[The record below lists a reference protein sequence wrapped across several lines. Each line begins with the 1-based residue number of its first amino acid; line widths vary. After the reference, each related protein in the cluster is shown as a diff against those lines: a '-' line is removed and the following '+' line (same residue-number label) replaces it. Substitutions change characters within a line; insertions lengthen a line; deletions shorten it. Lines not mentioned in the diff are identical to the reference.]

1 MRKTRKTTTHENAVS
16 PVVGVMLMLV
26 VTIIIAAVVS
36 AFSGGMTTAKKAPT
50 IDATC
55 TIYNDGAWAGSS
67 YFNFKVNGVSEPIP
81 TKDLKLM
88 TSWTA
93 KDGTHNSTS
102 ISAPGNVSYTS
113 LNTHYYNPT
122 VYYQSPIGYGP
133 GVAQFTAY
141 SSSGDIQ
148 PDGLGTHTYY
158 YAQQWGNYSLVAGTV
173 LKETPINYEGFQYFN
188 TVGSKY
194 NFVYGTDIDAM
205 QATLGMDWW
214 HLQPGDTVNVKLY
227 HIPSGQII
235 YNKDVQV
242 QGG

>member
-1 MRKTRKTTTHENAVS
+1 MRKTRKITTHENAVS

-36 AFSGGMTTAKKAPT
+36 AFAGGMTTAKKAPS

-55 TIYNDGAWAGSS
+55 TIVNNGYWGGSW
-67 YFNFKVNGVSEPIP
+67 FNFKVNSVSEPIP
-81 TKDLKLM
+81 TSDLKLM
-88 TSWTA
+88 TTWTA

-102 ISAPGNVSYTS
+102 ISAPGNVPYTS

-122 VYYQSPIGYGP
+122 VYYQTPIAFGP
-133 GVAQFTAY
+133 GVAKYTEY
-141 SSSGDIQ
+141 SSKGDIQ
-148 PDGLGTHTYY
+148 PDGLSTHTYF
-158 YAQQWGNYSLVAGTV
+158 YAQQWGNYTLVAGTF
-173 LKETPINYEGFQYFN
+173 LKETPINYDNFAYIN
-188 TVGSKY
+188 TTSGSYVY
-194 NFVYGTDIDAM
+194 NYGTDIDAM

-227 HIPSGQII
+227 HIPSAQVI
-235 YNKDVQV
+235 YNKNVLV